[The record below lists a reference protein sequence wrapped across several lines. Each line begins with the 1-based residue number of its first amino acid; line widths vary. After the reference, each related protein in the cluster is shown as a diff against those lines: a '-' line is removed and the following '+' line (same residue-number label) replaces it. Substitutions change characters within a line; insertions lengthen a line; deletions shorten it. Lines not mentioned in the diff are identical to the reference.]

1 MNIELDLKLLEDTGL
16 SADEYT
22 ALYLLYRRGYGYFDK
37 LNLHFDWI
45 ILKTKGYVELSNDN
59 ILDYS
64 VTDKFR
70 DLFSSNFDNMFSDL
84 ISTYPMKV
92 DTRTGVRILHAAN
105 PDAKSNLKAKNRYR
119 KIVGK
124 KAHIHQRIIMLLNKQ
139 LLIDRD
145 NLAYLQNLE
154 TWINNHTW
162 EKYEDIDY
170 NDNTKQNQRIT
181 RSL

>member
-1 MNIELDLKLLEDTGL
+1 MTIELDLNLLKDTGL

-22 ALYLLYRRGYGYFDK
+22 ALYLLYRKGYGYFDK
-37 LNLHFDWI
+37 LNLNFDWI
-45 ILKTKGYVELSNDN
+45 ILQTKGYVELDNEN
-59 ILDYS
+59 ILNYS
-64 VTDKFR
+64 VTDKFT
-70 DLFSSNFDNMFSDL
+70 DLFSTSFDSMFSEL
-84 ISTYPMKV
+84 ISSYPMKV
-92 DTRTGVRILHAAN
+92 ETKTGVRILHAAN

-124 KAHIHQRIIMLLNKQ
+124 KAHIHKRIILLLNKQ
-139 LLIDRD
+139 LLIDRE

-170 NDNTKQNQRIT
+170 NDNKQKPQRIT